1 MANYNKVLLM
11 GNLTRDPELR
21 YLPSNTP
28 VCQIG
33 LAVNRRFRR
42 QDGEQGEE
50 TCFID
55 CEAFARPAEI
65 INQYCRKGRPL
76 FIEGRL
82 RLDQWQDR
90 DGNNRSKL
98 KVVIENFQFIDGGG
112 GGDNAGPEPYGSE
125 QRGGG
130 YGGRSGGGGEG
141 GYVQRS
147 AGGGSG
153 PGAPGPAPE
162 PGPDETDIPF

>member
-1 MANYNKVLLM
+1 MANFNKVLLM

-50 TCFID
+50 TLFVE

-76 FIEGRL
+76 FVEGRL
-82 RLDQWQDR
+82 KLDQWQDR
-90 DGNNRSKL
+90 DGNNRSKI
-98 KVVIENFQFIDGGG
+98 KVVVENFQFVDGGGG
-112 GGDNAGPEPYGSE
+112 GGDNAGPEPYGNE

-130 YGGRSGGGGEG
+130 YVERNAGGGGGGSYGGGGRS
-141 GYVQRS
+141 
-147 AGGGSG
+147 A
-153 PGAPGPAPE
+153 PAPGPAAE